1 MVRRAM
7 SKKKAKDVERE
18 REAFLHGDPTR
29 NIRGCVANGIPEAT
43 AQAIYDEIY
52 DFANYAFNKAHA
64 VSYAVV
70 AYQTAY
76 FKHYFTRE
84 YMAALLTSVLDNS
97 DKVAEYIAECRDC
110 GIELLPPD
118 VNRSSDGFTVE
129 DGGIRFG
136 LVAIKNI
143 GRGFIQTMMRRREQ
157 DGPFRSFQ
165 DFCQRMFDCTDMNKR
180 AVENL
185 IRSGAFDSM
194 KVRRSQ
200 LIQVF
205 EKVLDSIAESRRKNV
220 EGQLDLFGMAAGED
234 APPAETPL
242 PDIPEFTAAERMF
255 MEKETTGLYLSG
267 HPMADYRALARQ
279 AGAVPIHT
287 ILEDF
292 SAEDGPVRFADGQ
305 SITIAGIVTASRT
318 RTTRNNALMAY
329 VTVEDEAASIE
340 LLCFSRTIERC
351 GSYMQVNSPVLVQ
364 GKLSVRDEK
373 PPQIMC
379 DSVYPLKE
387 GLPPRRENRRPA
399 QENATIYLR
408 VPGMDSPAFQHIKL
422 VMTMFEGD
430 TPLKI
435 RLADNGKLL
444 VHYETAEHEPCVLN
458 TMHLKNPITADSFKI
473 HAPAGAKKV
482 KALVMDTLPY
492 MPFTNRRDVEL
503 PVVDGVVQCD
513 VEQDVLYIAQVER
526 HGKNGNVGKAFMGGF
541 HIRGG
546 AMASSVGH
554 DNHNIIVMGD
564 SFEDMALAVNRCVEL
579 GGGQVIVRDG
589 KVAAE
594 VAYPICGLL
603 SDLPLEEL
611 AEKKKELNRVAHEM
625 GTEIAIPFMFLSF
638 ICLAAIPAYAITDCG
653 FIDVVQQKV
662 IDPILEVVE

>member
-1 MVRRAM
+1 M

-18 REAFLHGDPTR
+18 REAFLHGDPAR

-43 AQAIYDEIY
+43 AQTIYDEIY

-379 DSVYPLKE
+379 DSVYLLKE

-422 VMTMFEGD
+422 VMTMFEGN

-435 RLADNGKLL
+435 RLADSGKLL
-444 VHYETAEHEPCVLN
+444 
-458 TMHLKNPITADSFKI
+458 
-473 HAPAGAKKV
+473 GAKCLNHPAFVQECREWLGPENVVV
-482 KALVMDTLPY
+482 KTA
-492 MPFTNRRDVEL
+492 FT
-503 PVVDGVVQCD
+503 
-513 VEQDVLYIAQVER
+513 
-526 HGKNGNVGKAFMGGF
+526 GK
-541 HIRGG
+541 
-546 AMASSVGH
+546 
-554 DNHNIIVMGD
+554 
-564 SFEDMALAVNRCVEL
+564 
-579 GGGQVIVRDG
+579 
-589 KVAAE
+589 
-594 VAYPICGLL
+594 
-603 SDLPLEEL
+603 
-611 AEKKKELNRVAHEM
+611 
-625 GTEIAIPFMFLSF
+625 
-638 ICLAAIPAYAITDCG
+638 
-653 FIDVVQQKV
+653 
-662 IDPILEVVE
+662 

>member
-18 REAFLHGDPTR
+18 REAFLHGDPAR

-76 FKHYFTRE
+76 FKRYFTRE

-255 MEKETTGLYLSG
+255 MEKRDYGPLSQRPPHGGLPGAGPAGGSG
-267 HPMADYRALARQ
+267 AYPHHSGGLFRRGRAC
-279 AGAVPIHT
+279 
-287 ILEDF
+287 
-292 SAEDGPVRFADGQ
+292 PVR
-305 SITIAGIVTASRT
+305 
-318 RTTRNNALMAY
+318 
-329 VTVEDEAASIE
+329 
-340 LLCFSRTIERC
+340 
-351 GSYMQVNSPVLVQ
+351 
-364 GKLSVRDEK
+364 
-373 PPQIMC
+373 
-379 DSVYPLKE
+379 
-387 GLPPRRENRRPA
+387 RRPEHHHCGHRHC
-399 QENATIYLR
+399 QPHPHHPQQRPHGLR
-408 VPGMDSPAFQHIKL
+408 D
-422 VMTMFEGD
+422 
-430 TPLKI
+430 
-435 RLADNGKLL
+435 
-444 VHYETAEHEPCVLN
+444 
-458 TMHLKNPITADSFKI
+458 
-473 HAPAGAKKV
+473 
-482 KALVMDTLPY
+482 
-492 MPFTNRRDVEL
+492 
-503 PVVDGVVQCD
+503 
-513 VEQDVLYIAQVER
+513 
-526 HGKNGNVGKAFMGGF
+526 
-541 HIRGG
+541 
-546 AMASSVGH
+546 
-554 DNHNIIVMGD
+554 
-564 SFEDMALAVNRCVEL
+564 
-579 GGGQVIVRDG
+579 GGG
-589 KVAAE
+589 
-594 VAYPICGLL
+594 
-603 SDLPLEEL
+603 
-611 AEKKKELNRVAHEM
+611 
-625 GTEIAIPFMFLSF
+625 
-638 ICLAAIPAYAITDCG
+638 
-653 FIDVVQQKV
+653 
-662 IDPILEVVE
+662 

>member
-1 MVRRAM
+1 MVIC
-7 SKKKAKDVERE
+7 
-18 REAFLHGDPTR
+18 LPHGDPTR

-267 HPMADYRALARQ
+267 HPMADYRAMARQ

-387 GLPPRRENRRPA
+387 GLPPRRENRRPV

-435 RLADNGKLL
+435 RLADSGKLL
-444 VHYETAEHEPCVLN
+444 
-458 TMHLKNPITADSFKI
+458 
-473 HAPAGAKKV
+473 GAKCLNHPAFVQECREWLGPENVVV
-482 KALVMDTLPY
+482 KTA
-492 MPFTNRRDVEL
+492 FT
-503 PVVDGVVQCD
+503 
-513 VEQDVLYIAQVER
+513 
-526 HGKNGNVGKAFMGGF
+526 GK
-541 HIRGG
+541 
-546 AMASSVGH
+546 
-554 DNHNIIVMGD
+554 
-564 SFEDMALAVNRCVEL
+564 
-579 GGGQVIVRDG
+579 
-589 KVAAE
+589 
-594 VAYPICGLL
+594 
-603 SDLPLEEL
+603 
-611 AEKKKELNRVAHEM
+611 
-625 GTEIAIPFMFLSF
+625 
-638 ICLAAIPAYAITDCG
+638 
-653 FIDVVQQKV
+653 
-662 IDPILEVVE
+662 